1 MEFLIN
7 ISQVSLIINGAMS
20 LFILHLHFFFIS
32 NSAALNQCAGS
43 SLGYLYW
50 INYKCEKYSFYA
62 NTQKRLVFPTLF
74 LVKWQLNIN
83 SHKYN
88 VIICSIVHK
97 NMNAPTVVLCWLMI
111 GQPIESLVYW
121 LNTITSQSRVH
132 GSYRKQLNNLKQS
145 ETVHCKRQWCEDVGS
160 ALLTTDFKCSLFCS
174 LELCQIKLC
183 NCNHIVRFKTIILTI
198 ILKFIIIFT
207 LLVAEPVLDDDDWTQ
222 VFVLSATL
230 YVSCQQRWQ
239 KYRHSIL
246 RGTRRSADTSAKKHS
261 SKRPSTDSISLLK
274 SKNVQALKC
283 NQSKKVKSCSLG
295 DISIFVQS

>member
-7 ISQVSLIINGAMS
+7 ISQVSLIINGAMC

-62 NTQKRLVFPTLF
+62 NTQKRLVFSPTLFF

-83 SHKYN
+83 SPFNHKYN

-121 LNTITSQSRVH
+121 LNTITSQSRAH
-132 GSYRKQLNNLKQS
+132 GSYCKQLNNLKQS
-145 ETVHCKRQWCEDVGS
+145 ETMHCKRQWCENVGS

-174 LELCQIKLC
+174 LELCQIALC
-183 NCNHIVRFKTIILTI
+183 NCNHNVWFMCDQKNYFKIHYHI
-198 ILKFIIIFT
+198 T
-207 LLVAEPVLDDDDWTQ
+207 LLVAEPVLDCRWLNTGVCAECDP
-222 VFVLSATL
+222 VCFLSAE
-230 YVSCQQRWQ
+230 VAKVQ
-239 KYRHSIL
+239 
-246 RGTRRSADTSAKKHS
+246 TSY
-261 SKRPSTDSISLLK
+261 T
-274 SKNVQALKC
+274 
-283 NQSKKVKSCSLG
+283 
-295 DISIFVQS
+295 

>member
-62 NTQKRLVFPTLF
+62 NTQKRLVFPLTLF

-145 ETVHCKRQWCEDVGS
+145 ETVVWRCWLS
-160 ALLTTDFKCSLFCS
+160 TTDYRLQV
-174 LELCQIKLC
+174 L
-183 NCNHIVRFKTIILTI
+183 
-198 ILKFIIIFT
+198 
-207 LLVAEPVLDDDDWTQ
+207 PVLFT
-222 VFVLSATL
+222 
-230 YVSCQQRWQ
+230 
-239 KYRHSIL
+239 
-246 RGTRRSADTSAKKHS
+246 GTVA
-261 SKRPSTDSISLLK
+261 
-274 SKNVQALKC
+274 
-283 NQSKKVKSCSLG
+283 G
-295 DISIFVQS
+295 

>member
-1 MEFLIN
+1 MPIPRR
-7 ISQVSLIINGAMS
+7 G
-20 LFILHLHFFFIS
+20 LF
-32 NSAALNQCAGS
+32 
-43 SLGYLYW
+43 
-50 INYKCEKYSFYA
+50 
-62 NTQKRLVFPTLF
+62 FPTLF

-174 LELCQIKLC
+174 LELWQIKLC
-183 NCNHIVRFKTIILTI
+183 NCNHIVRFMCDQNNYFKIHYHIYIACCRTCIRRWWLNHRC
-198 ILKFIIIFT
+198 LCWVRPCMF
-207 LLVAEPVLDDDDWTQ
+207 LV
-222 VFVLSATL
+222 S
-230 YVSCQQRWQ
+230 
-239 KYRHSIL
+239 
-246 RGTRRSADTSAKKHS
+246 RGGK
-261 SKRPSTDSISLLK
+261 STDILYLEVQEEVQILVLK
-274 SKNVQALKC
+274 TTPVNVQVLI
-283 NQSKKVKSCSLG
+283 QFLYSKVKMYKLSNV
-295 DISIFVQS
+295 IKVRK